1 MWRRA
6 LAFIIDLFPL
16 GIITLVENL
25 LNIQDLDIV
34 SFINLILV
42 VSYFAGMDYRYGG
55 TLGKRWLGLRVALP
69 QSPQVFNKLL
79 LRAVVKIVSI
89 FPPIM
94 QVYGLIAIW
103 GDDGRSLADFASGST
118 VIDLNTQAP
127 PERPSLAGKIMASF
141 LILFGPL
148 IALLICMALFYGVVT
163 GVVILANWEQIKDS
177 F

>member
-16 GIITLVENL
+16 GILTLVENL
-25 LNIQDLDIV
+25 LNIQDYDIV
-34 SFINLILV
+34 GFVNLILMI
-42 VSYFAGMDYRYGG
+42 SYFAGMDYRYGG

-79 LRAVVKIVSI
+79 LRAVVKVVSI

-103 GDDGRSLADFASGST
+103 GDDGRSLADFSSGST
-118 VIDLNTQAP
+118 VIDLNTQSP
-127 PERPSLAGKIMASF
+127 LEKPSLAGKIMASF
-141 LILFGPL
+141 LIFFGPL
-148 IALLICMALFYGVVT
+148 IVLFIFIALFY